1 MRSIWSKRLKA
12 KRWQLPSFWAADPLY
27 YQEKKQKRGV
37 MWRNCDFIW
46 ELLVSR
52 PSNGSWEFSS
62 VSQFSVGNKNF
73 WWVNFSRQLFRCDS
87 MPRGNK
93 EEDGQIHFLTW
104 RSTMPTR
111 PRSNAN
117 AKLWVW
123 HTWVNELL
131 VEAETLN
138 PGVIQSHGIV
148 GFHRGSYQ
156 VTACVLKDFLFWQF
170 SQKWNESCRLGDNQ
184 VALFSLLKEL
194 ETQWFQECL
203 LHCGIVCW
211 RFDA

>member
-1 MRSIWSKRLKA
+1 
-12 KRWQLPSFWAADPLY
+12 
-27 YQEKKQKRGV
+27 

-104 RSTMPTR
+104 RSTMPTNH
-111 PRSNAN
+111 RSNAN
-117 AKLWVW
+117 AFDCGCGTPGLMSCSSKQKHWILESFKVMESSWTIEDVTKW
-123 HTWVNELL
+123 PL
-131 VEAETLN
+131 V
-138 PGVIQSHGIV
+138 
-148 GFHRGSYQ
+148 
-156 VTACVLKDFLFWQF
+156 FWKTF
-170 SQKWNESCRLGDNQ
+170 FFGNFPKKWNESCRLGDNQ